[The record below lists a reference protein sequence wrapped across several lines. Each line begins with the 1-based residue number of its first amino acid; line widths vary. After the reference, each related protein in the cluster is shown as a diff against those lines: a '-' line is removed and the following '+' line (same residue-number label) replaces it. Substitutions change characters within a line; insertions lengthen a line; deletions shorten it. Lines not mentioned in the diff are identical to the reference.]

1 MLKRIIDWSVAN
13 LLLVSLFT
21 VAAIAAGLW
30 AVSRTPLEALP
41 DLSDVQVI
49 VQAEYN
55 EQAPRIVEDQVTYP
69 IAAEMLKV
77 PGSRTVRGY
86 SFFGISFV
94 YIIFEDGTDLYWARS
109 RVLEYLSGLKNRLP
123 ASVNPTLGPDATGL
137 GWVYQYA
144 IEDTTGKKSLAELR
158 SIQDWYLRYALT
170 AVPGVSEVAALG
182 GFEKQYQV
190 DLDPA
195 KLLGYRVP
203 ITAVMT
209 AIQNANADI
218 GAMVVELSEREYM
231 VRGLGYLKSLADIE
245 NVVVGATT
253 NGTPIRVAEVG
264 RVSIGPAVRRGIAE
278 LDGRGDAVG
287 GIVVMRFGQ
296 NALATIRRIKDKIT
310 EAKRGLPPGVI
321 LRPVYDRSDLIL
333 RAIENLR
340 GKLLE
345 ESLVVAA
352 VCIVF
357 LLHARSALVAI
368 LTLPLGILMAFI
380 AMRAV
385 GVGADI
391 MSLGGIAIA
400 IGAMIDGAI
409 VMIENMHKH
418 LERAV
423 EAKERAAGRNGSS
436 KSLDTAILTGAERW
450 AVVRDS
456 SKEVGPALFFSLL
469 IITVSFLPVFT
480 LEGQEGRLFKPLA
493 FTKTFAMAAASLLSV
508 TLVPVTMGLFIRGKI
523 YRERANPI
531 NRGLIALYR
540 PVITFVLRHRWP
552 VVGAALV
559 GLVLTA
565 IPWSRIGGEFMP
577 PLGEGTILFM
587 PTTLPGVSVA
597 RAREILRIQDGI
609 LKSFP
614 EVDHVW
620 GKAGR
625 ATTATDP
632 AGLDMFETTITLK
645 PEADWRPGVTYDG
658 LVARMDSA
666 VRLPG
671 ITNAW
676 TMPIKARIDMLATGI
691 RTPVGIKI
699 FGPDL
704 AQLERIGKEIERA
717 VQMVPGTRSAFA
729 ERAVSGY
736 YLDIDIDRA
745 AAARHG
751 LNIGDVQTVIAT
763 AVGGMTIT
771 QTVEGRERYGVRIRY
786 PQELRDN
793 PERLA
798 SVLIPVSH
806 GLGGSTNGAGG
817 MSNAPLGAPAL
828 AGNREAFV
836 PLGQIATIKQVAGP
850 MVVRTEGA
858 QPTAWVYVD
867 VMGRDISGYV
877 TDAKRQVES
886 AVTLPPGYTIVWS
899 GQYEYMQRA
908 KERMKLVIPATLA
921 IIFML
926 LYFNFKSVG
935 ETLIVMLSLPFALV
949 GGIWFIWLLGYN
961 WSVAVAI
968 GFIALAGVAAETGV
982 IMLIYLDHAWAAR
995 QVEGGRPTLRQLY
1008 DAVMDGAVER
1018 VRPKMMT
1025 VTAIMAGLLPI
1036 LWGSGAG
1043 ASVMKRIAAPMV
1055 GGMISSTILTLI
1067 VIPAIYSLW
1076 KEREVRLW
1084 VAKSSFSE
1092 LVPFPSN
1099 D

>member
-1 MLKRIIDWSVAN
+1 MLKRVIDWAVDN
-13 LLLVSLFT
+13 QLIVLLGT
-21 VAAIAAGLW
+21 VAVVAGGIW
-30 AVSRTPLEALP
+30 AVRQTPLEALP

-77 PGSRTVRGY
+77 PGARTVRGY

-94 YIIFEDGTDLYWARS
+94 YIIFEDGTDLYWART
-109 RVLEYLSGLKNRLP
+109 RVLEYLSGIQGKLP
-123 ASVNPTLGPDATGL
+123 ASVVPSLGPDATGL

-144 IEDTTGKKSLAELR
+144 LEDTTGRLSLAELR
-158 SIQDWYLRYALT
+158 SLQDWYLRYALT
-170 AVPGVSEVAALG
+170 AVPGVSEVASLG
-182 GFEKQYQV
+182 GYQKQYQV
-190 DLDPA
+190 DLDQA
-195 KLLGYRVP
+195 KLQGYNIP
-203 ITAVMT
+203 ITAVMA
-209 AIQNANADI
+209 AIRNSNADV
-218 GAMVVELSEREYM
+218 GAMVLELSEREYM
-231 VRGLGYLKSLADIE
+231 VRGLGYLKSIGDIE
-245 NVVVGATT
+245 NVVVSATAD
-253 NGTPIRVAEVG
+253 GTPIRVAELG
-264 RVSIGPAVRRGIAE
+264 DVSVGPAVRRGVAE

-287 GIVVMRFGQ
+287 GIVVMRFGE
-296 NALATIRRIKDKIT
+296 NALRTIERIKQKIT
-310 EAKRGLPPGVI
+310 QIQAGLPPGVV
-321 LRPVYDRSDLIL
+321 LVPVYDRSDLIR
-333 RAIENLR
+333 RAIANLR

-345 ESLVVAA
+345 ESAVVAL
-352 VCIVF
+352 VCVIF

-368 LTLPLGILMAFI
+368 LTLPIGILMAFL
-380 AMRAV
+380 AMRWV

-418 LERAV
+418 LERAIT
-423 EAKERAAGRNGSS
+423 AKAGDGSAGTGAMHTS
-436 KSLDTAILTGAERW
+436 VLTTAERW
-450 AVVRDS
+450 RVVRES

-469 IITVSFLPVFT
+469 IITVSFLPVFA

-493 FTKTFAMAAASLLSV
+493 YTKTFSMAAASLLSL
-508 TLVPVTMGLFIRGKI
+508 TLVPVAMGLFIRGKLH
-523 YRERANPI
+523 RERANPI
-531 NRGLIALYR
+531 NRVLIRLYR
-540 PVITFVLRHRWP
+540 PVITFVLRQRWL
-552 VVGAALV
+552 VIGAAFVTL
-559 GLVLTA
+559 LLTW
-565 IPWSRIGGEFMP
+565 IPWVRIGSEFMP
-577 PLGEGTILFM
+577 PLGEGTILYM
-587 PTTLPGVSVA
+587 PVTLPGVSVA
-597 RAREILRIQDGI
+597 RAREILRVQDGI
-609 LKSFP
+609 LKGFP
-614 EVDHVW
+614 EVEHVW

-625 ATTATDP
+625 ANTPTDP
-632 AGLDMFETTITLK
+632 AGLDMFETTITLR
-645 PEADWRPGVTYDG
+645 PEEEWRPGITYEG
-658 LVARMDSA
+658 LVDSMDA
-666 VRLPG
+666 ALRLPG

-704 AQLERIGKEIERA
+704 QVLEEIGKEIEQA
-717 VQMVPGTRSAFA
+717 VQQVPGTRSAFA

-751 LNIGDVQTVIAT
+751 LNVGDVQAVIAT

-798 SVLIPVSH
+798 SVLVPVVH
-806 GLGGSTNGAGG
+806 GVGGGAGAGPGG
-817 MSNAPLGAPAL
+817 MGMGRSAPSA
-828 AGNREAFV
+828 AGRGAFV
-836 PLGQIATIKQVAGP
+836 PLGQVATIRQVAGP

-858 QPTAWVYVD
+858 MPTAWVYVD
-867 VMGRDISGYV
+867 VTGRDLGGYV
-877 TDAKRQVES
+877 AEARRHVANS
-886 AVTLPPGYTIVWS
+886 VTLPAGYTIVWS

-908 KERMKLVIPATLA
+908 AEKLTLVVPATLA
-921 IIFML
+921 LIFLL
-926 LYFNFKSVG
+926 LYFNFKSVP

-949 GGIWFIWLLGYN
+949 GGIWFLWALGYN

-982 IMLIYLDHAWAAR
+982 VMLIYLDQAWAAR
-995 QVEGGRPTLRQLY
+995 LAAGSRPTLRSLY
-1008 DAVMDGAVER
+1008 EAVMEGAVER

-1025 VTAIMAGLLPI
+1025 VSAIMAGLLPI

-1055 GGMISSTILTLI
+1055 GGMVSSTILTLV
-1067 VIPAIYSLW
+1067 VIPAVYALW
-1076 KEREVRLW
+1076 REREVRRGE
-1084 VAKSSFSE
+1084 A
-1092 LVPFPSN
+1092 N
-1099 D
+1099 DLKGG